1 MNPLIQ
7 PNRESDELP
16 VLHRLA
22 IAYLVL
28 PLVIWLVGWFEW
40 WFGFPSAVL
49 LVLGLWQVL
58 SGSWQVKI
66 QPVTVALLLIT
77 FGLGDDDGCRGS
89 P

>member
-1 MNPLIQ
+1 MNPFIQ

-49 LVLGLWQVL
+49 LVLGLWRVL
-58 SGSWQVKI
+58 SGTWQDKDTAGDRRAVI
-66 QPVTVALLLIT
+66 DCLC
-77 FGLGDDDGCRGS
+77 LGDDDGCRGS